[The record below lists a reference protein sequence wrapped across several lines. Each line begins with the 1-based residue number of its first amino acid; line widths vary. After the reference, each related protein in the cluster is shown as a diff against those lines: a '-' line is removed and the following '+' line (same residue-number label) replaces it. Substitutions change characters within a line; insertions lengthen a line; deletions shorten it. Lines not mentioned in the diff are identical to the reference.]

1 MQVTPL
7 RTILASSPKSKCAS
21 EMTYIVL
28 SGALSSTPTNSCPQG
43 HAGSIT
49 LLQQKHPVLNWGCW
63 PVQFVLYSGCEIVD
77 ILAVYAAA
85 ASNITRQPVCS
96 SCGKVSLKLYWML
109 SMLLLQCTRIALF
122 CCLQLTRHSCKKNV
136 GEKTF
141 KMWKNN
147 KNRLKT

>member
-1 MQVTPL
+1 VQVTPL

-28 SGALSSTPTNSCPQG
+28 SGALNSTPTNSCPQG

-63 PVQFVLYSGCEIVD
+63 PLQFVLYSGCEIVD
-77 ILAVYAAA
+77 ISAVYAAA

-122 CCLQLTRHSCKKNV
+122 CCLQLTRHNCTKTLEKK
-136 GEKTF
+136 
-141 KMWKNN
+141 
-147 KNRLKT
+147 RLKCGKITKIA